1 MASNDVEA
9 EAPRK
14 VLVAIDEGKI
24 TEQMLEFAM
33 SQLMRKDRDRLVILN
48 VRHAQPFPGTE
59 RVFSSAHEANL
70 WERRAREQSRQL
82 LADLEAKAHK
92 AGVASVSLVSTD
104 GDPREK
110 IVHVAKESH
119 ADLVVVGNRKG
130 GAVSRLKHMMGSVSD
145 YCAHHSPCP
154 VLIFRQ
160 TCP

>member
-1 MASNDVEA
+1 MASNDGE

-33 SQLMRKDRDRLVILN
+33 SQLMRKDKDRLVILN
-48 VRHAQPFPGTE
+48 VRHAQPFPGSE
-59 RVFSSAHEANL
+59 RVFSSAHEANM
-70 WERRAREQSRQL
+70 WERKAREESRQL
-82 LADLEAKAHK
+82 LADLEAKAHE
-92 AGVASVSLVSTD
+92 AGVTSVSLVSTD

-110 IVHVAKESH
+110 IVHVARESH

-130 GAVSRLKHMMGSVSD
+130 GTLNRLKHMMGSVSD

-154 VLIFRQ
+154 VVIYRQ